1 MICHNN
7 NIPFLN
13 LRDFEKLFEIFYGL
27 IKFHP
32 SKISKK
38 RNKIKRNKMNI
49 FEIFDGL
56 RCLTD
61 RSLSCKN
68 KRPNYTMIIPEDPA
82 FSTGGRPFFYCELK

>member
-7 NIPFLN
+7 YIPFLN

-27 IKFHP
+27 INFTHQK
-32 SKISKK
+32 SQK
-38 RNKIKRNKMNI
+38 NI
-49 FEIFDGL
+49 FEIFYGL

-61 RSLSCKN
+61 RSPSCKN